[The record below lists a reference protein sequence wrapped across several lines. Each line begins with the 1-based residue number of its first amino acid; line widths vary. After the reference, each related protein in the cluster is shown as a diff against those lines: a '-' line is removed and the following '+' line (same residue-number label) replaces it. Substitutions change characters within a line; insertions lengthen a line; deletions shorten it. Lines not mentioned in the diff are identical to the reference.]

1 MEEWKEILLW
11 LNECAGLFALF
22 ALVAAIIVPIL
33 IYKKQRENERQKAQE
48 ELDAIKENEIFPMSI
63 EDRNYFVKKRML
75 EKTAKK

>member
-1 MEEWKEILLW
+1 MEEWKEILSW
-11 LNECAGLFALF
+11 LNDCAGLFALL
-22 ALVAAIIVPIL
+22 ALIASVFVPIFL
-33 IYKKQRENERQKAQE
+33 YKKQRRNERQTAQE